1 MKPSFFLILLLL
13 PFFMFAQTEPSWIN
27 NFPSDSDYFTGI
39 GSSNTGN
46 KSSDYENALI
56 KAKLNLA
63 AEISTSI
70 RAETEILTTDSSNY
84 GISESFTEKINQS
97 VDQNLKELEI
107 VDTFYS
113 EKEGYWVYLRINKNL
128 WQDIQQQEMDELSSR
143 IERFFDENY
152 FSGNTTT
159 SNKIYKLVSA
169 VKILEQSPY
178 KMILSGSL
186 GLYNGNIYDF
196 LDSEIFRISSGITFI
211 VDNRTGS
218 LEIGEEIE
226 VKVQCKSSD
235 HYFGKIPIVVYRKN
249 NIIIRSLS
257 DINGVS
263 RIKINSSMLNNNS
276 NELLIEID
284 PLALGFLSEY
294 DASESFV
301 PGQEQISIRL
311 DPVSIYLEII
321 SNKLEISYLNNPIR
335 SLFSNDTY
343 NFLITNDSQ
352 SSSLFLLIDI
362 NFTDFPRVLDNAPLM
377 AGIECSMSLRKNST
391 ILFDYKCDQLKDGGL
406 TYNQAYNRVF
416 NKLINKLK
424 ADREY
429 INLIQR
435 NLFQ

>member
-1 MKPSFFLILLLL
+1 MKSSFFSILLLL
-13 PFFMFAQTEPSWIN
+13 PVFMFAQTEPSWIN
-27 NFPSDSDYFTGI
+27 NFPSDSNYFTGI

-70 RAETEILTTDSSNY
+70 KAETEILTTDSSNY

-113 EKEGYWVYLRINKNL
+113 DKEGYWVYIRINKNL

-143 IERFFDENY
+143 LERFFDDNY

-159 SNKIYKLVSA
+159 SDKIYKLVSA

-196 LDSEIFRISSGITFI
+196 LDSEIYRISSGITFI

-218 LEIGEEIE
+218 MEIGEEIE
-226 VKVQCKSSD
+226 IRVQCKSSD
-235 HYFGKIPIVVYRKN
+235 HYFGKIPIVVYSKN
-249 NIIIRSLS
+249 DLIIRSLS

-263 RIKINSSMLNNNS
+263 RIKITSSMLNNNS
-276 NELLIEID
+276 NELLIKID
-284 PLALGFLSEY
+284 PLALGFLREY

-311 DPVSIYLEII
+311 EPVSIYLEII
-321 SNKLEISYLNNPIR
+321 SNKPEISYLNNPIR
-335 SLFSNDTY
+335 SLFSHDTY

-352 SSSLFLLIDI
+352 SSSLLLLIDI
-362 NFTDFPRVLDNAPLM
+362 TFTDFPRVLDNAPLM
-377 AGIECSMSLRKNST
+377 AGIECSMSLRKNSN
-391 ILFDYKCDQLKDGGL
+391 IIFDYECGQLKDGGL

-416 NKLINKLK
+416 NKLIKKLK

-429 INLIQR
+429 LNLIDT
-435 NLFQ
+435 NLFR